1 MTTDINLTNDD
12 LDVFRQGDKFTATA
26 GPLMRASGWRAGQWV
41 MYATTQVPPVSE
53 FTIEKSTG
61 IYTTGFTLFGS
72 EDYADARRSN
82 YRNYTSYQNRSS
94 IMSVASG
101 ASVITIVAGG
111 GRFLFRLYE
120 TVALD
125 AFGVRAG
132 GPAVYNVN
140 LPLKVSEN
148 GILCQDPDALLL
160 LATGGTEVLTIGVCS
175 KVPTLT
181 DPRLGLD
188 LKY

>member
-1 MTTDINLTNDD
+1 MGTAATLTDND
-12 LDVFRQGDKFTATA
+12 LDVLRQGDKFTATA
-26 GPLMRASGWRAGQWV
+26 GPLLRASGWRAGQWLD
-41 MYATTQVPPVSE
+41 YATTQVPPVSE
-53 FTIEKSTG
+53 FTMERSRG
-61 IYTTGFTLFGS
+61 IYTTGFVLFGS
-72 EDYADARRSN
+72 EDYSDPRRST
-82 YRNYTSYQNRSS
+82 YRNYTSYQNKSTFS
-94 IMSVASG
+94 AVASG
-101 ASVITIVAGG
+101 ASVITVIAGG

-140 LPLKVSEN
+140 LPLKISEN
-148 GILCQDPDALLL
+148 GILCQDEDARLL
-160 LATGGTEVLTIGVCS
+160 LATGGTEVIVVGLCC
-175 KVPTLT
+175 KVPTEA